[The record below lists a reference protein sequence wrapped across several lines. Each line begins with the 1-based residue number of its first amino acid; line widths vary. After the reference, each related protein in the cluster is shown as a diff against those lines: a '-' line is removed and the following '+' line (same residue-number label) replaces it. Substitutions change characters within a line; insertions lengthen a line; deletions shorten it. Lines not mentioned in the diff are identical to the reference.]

1 VRRSRLCAVK
11 GRLVSESN
19 LPATIHNGQIT
30 AIAESELISITH
42 EHIGTCEMSHLGL
55 GIGLF
60 RIDAVN

>member
-1 VRRSRLCAVK
+1 
-11 GRLVSESN
+11 VSESN